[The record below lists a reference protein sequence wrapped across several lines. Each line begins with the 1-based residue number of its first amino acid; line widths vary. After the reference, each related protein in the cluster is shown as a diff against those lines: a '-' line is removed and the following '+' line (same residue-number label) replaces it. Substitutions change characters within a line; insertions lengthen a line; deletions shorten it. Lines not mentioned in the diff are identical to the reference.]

1 MVKERLGSFFGGSKS
16 PYAVF
21 SIKKAVNNWRLLLG
35 QQEGRVDSMANPEN
49 GKWCQSTQRRGPL
62 RSECESAC
70 ECGVRSLG
78 LTGSPQSVPAGR
90 TV

>member
-1 MVKERLGSFFGGSKS
+1 MVKKRLGSFFGGSKS

-35 QQEGRVDSMANPEN
+35 QQEGRVDSMANPKN
-49 GKWCQSTQRRGPL
+49 GKWCQSTQCRGPL
-62 RSECESAC
+62 CSECESAC
-70 ECGVRSLG
+70 ECGAGSLG
-78 LTGSPQSVPAGR
+78 LTGSQQSVPSGR